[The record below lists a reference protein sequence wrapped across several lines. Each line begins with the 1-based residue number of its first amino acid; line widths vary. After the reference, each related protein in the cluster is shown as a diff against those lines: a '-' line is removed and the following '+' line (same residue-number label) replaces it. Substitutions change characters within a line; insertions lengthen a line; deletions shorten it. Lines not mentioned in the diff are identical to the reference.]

1 MLFLA
6 LKKVRIVKIT
16 LPPVKET
23 PLPSKISFYL
33 VVKRLMITKNS
44 DVKIQ
49 NLVVNHES
57 RPIKSNP
64 EMFSDVF
71 QGV

>member
-33 VVKRLMITKNS
+33 VKRLMITKNS